1 MRISWYLTVMFLDW
15 GHNKDHAD
23 ISWFV
28 VQYILLQLIA
38 VTTMTT
44 MWVCN
49 NVWYSWSR
57 SKQVA
62 DISWLCLTLP
72 SPPPSW
78 QFLYMGKIF
87 VLATFRGSSWCIFM
101 KSAEKYS
108 LAPVMICQLWGRAR
122 HHGGGMKGSWG
133 QQKVAIVRP
142 WAKTGLGKHG
152 FNKNLY
158 ICNQNILRNF

>member
-87 VLATFRGSSWCIFM
+87 VLATFRGSSWCTFM
-101 KSAEKYS
+101 KSTEKKQIGPSYDMS
-108 LAPVMICQLWGRAR
+108 TLGES
-122 HHGGGMKGSWG
+122 KTSWG
-133 QQKVAIVRP
+133 WDERK
-142 WAKTGLGKHG
+142 LGATKSRHCPSMSKDRFG
-152 FNKNLY
+152 GAWL
-158 ICNQNILRNF
+158 

>member
-1 MRISWYLTVMFLDW
+1 MIISRDLTVMFLSW
-15 GHNKDHAD
+15 GHNKDHAG

-28 VQYILLQLIA
+28 VQYIHFIA

-44 MWVCN
+44 VCVFN

-101 KSAEKYS
+101 KSTEKNR

-133 QQKVAIVRP
+133 E
-142 WAKTGLGKHG
+142 AKSRHCPSMSKDRFGGAWLK
-152 FNKNLY
+152 
-158 ICNQNILRNF
+158 

>member
-1 MRISWYLTVMFLDW
+1 MRISWDLRLCFLIE
-15 GHNKDHAD
+15 GHNKDYAD

-28 VQYILLQLIA
+28 IQYIHLIA

-44 MWVCN
+44 VCVFN
-49 NVWYSWSR
+49 NFWYSWSR
-57 SKQVA
+57 SKQVT

-101 KSAEKYS
+101 KSTKKTDW
-108 LAPVMICQLWGRAR
+108 PQLWYVNSGGEQDIMGVGWKEVGGR
-122 HHGGGMKGSWG
+122 
-133 QQKVAIVRP
+133 QKVAIVRP
-142 WAKTGLGKHG
+142 WAKTGLGEHG

-158 ICNQNILRNF
+158 ICNQNIVRNF